1 VKDYLR
7 HPNGRGKLY
16 GDCAVSRSSYVSRD
30 SVVKDSAVVR
40 DARLEGACVVEGN
53 TILLGGYFK
62 DCYVGPGP
70 SGGASPFIASGNF
83 EGCTITNGVQ
93 IAGKPDALNSV
104 LACKR
109 ISGTPTFDGCT
120 LLGKSEVFD
129 SPALVGVTLKD
140 CAWIY
145 GDCVLFG
152 NFTVGGLSRI
162 ERGYWSCAPRSMDFQ
177 NFSVTESKGGVMVDC
192 RYRTF
197 EDWKANGRRFAKR
210 REFIV
215 GELSDELIE
224 NVLALFSEWEAEQG
238 VTV

>member
-7 HPNGRGKLY
+7 HPNGRGKLF

-53 TILLGGYFK
+53 TVLFGGYFK

-109 ISGTPTFDGCT
+109 ISGIPTFDGCT

-162 ERGYWSCAPRSMDFQ
+162 ERGYWSRAPRSIDFGYL
-177 NFSVTESKGGVMVDC
+177 SMTESVRGCLLDC
-192 RYRTF
+192 RFGSFDYWLRHG
-197 EDWKANGRRFAKR
+197 ESLARRRVA
-210 REFIV
+210 V
-215 GELSDELIE
+215 LGELPDELITD
-224 NVLALFSEWEAEQG
+224 ALGVVREWEAEQG